1 MNDTLLMIFIGVS
14 SLAIVL
20 QAGMMIA
27 MYATT
32 KKTSA
37 RLEALADEV
46 RTKAL
51 PAVESVHTLIVDNKG
66 RVEEILANLSDASGT
81 ARSQLLRVDA
91 TIGDIVDR
99 ARLQVMRVDELT
111 TSTLDKVEETAAI
124 LQHSVV
130 GPVRRINGVISGLSA
145 GLGIF
150 VGARRVR
157 KNVSGSAAGQEDM
170 FI

>member
-14 SLAIVL
+14 SAAIVI
-20 QAGMMIA
+20 QAGLLLA
-27 MYATT
+27 MYKTT
-32 KKTSA
+32 KRTSE
-37 RLEALADEV
+37 RFELLATEI

-51 PAVESVHTLIVDNKG
+51 PAVESVQTLIADNKG
-66 RVEEILANLSDASGT
+66 RVEEIIGNLADASST
-81 ARSQLLRVDA
+81 ARSQLLRIDA
-91 TIGDIVDR
+91 TLSDALDR
-99 ARLQVMRVDELT
+99 TRLQVMRVDELT
-111 TSTLDKVEETAAI
+111 TSTLDKVEETTAI

-145 GLGIF
+145 GLGMF

-157 KNVSGSAAGQEDM
+157 KNGPRAGEEDM